1 MSASQSRSFS
11 SVDTISSAEATE
23 NHPLPDTGLDALVLY
38 THEGERLLSFDTGAF
53 TIGRDESCDL
63 ILNTRFV
70 SRVHARIT
78 RSGGRFFFLEDRSR
92 NGTTLKQDGLEQRV
106 MRYGDRVA
114 LFGSGTIG
122 LGERADADGKA
133 VFSYRIIRRESEG

>member
-1 MSASQSRSFS
+1 MSASQPTSFS
-11 SVDTISSAEATE
+11 PVDTLSSGAPTE

-38 THEGERLLSFDTGAF
+38 TPEGEFLLNFDTGVF
-53 TIGRDESCDL
+53 TVGRDESCDL

-114 LFGSGTIG
+114 LFGSGSIG
-122 LGERADADGKA
+122 LGERASPDGKA
-133 VFSYRIIRRESEG
+133 VFSYRIIRRESRD